1 MNRIYATP
9 RQQTHPRPAYI
20 WDRYYFVRA
29 TDGFAI
35 IDRMS
40 DRYSRQGMWVEE
52 IQATFGRGIS
62 PGQVV
67 EIVKKLNSDWHKEI
81 RRNKCQHSTE

>member
-9 RQQTHPRPAYI
+9 RQQTHPRPPYI
-20 WDRYYFVRA
+20 WTRYYFVRA
-29 TDGFAI
+29 KDGFAI

-40 DRYSRQGMWVEE
+40 DRYSVPGMWVEE

>member
-20 WDRYYFVRA
+20 WTRYYFVRA
-29 TDGFAI
+29 KDGFAI

-40 DRYSRQGMWVEE
+40 DRYSMPGMWVEE
-52 IQATFGRGIS
+52 IQATFGRKITV
-62 PGQVV
+62 GQV
-67 EIVKKLNSDWHKEI
+67 EKIVNELNQEWHKEI
-81 RRNKCQHSTE
+81 RRNQCQHSTE